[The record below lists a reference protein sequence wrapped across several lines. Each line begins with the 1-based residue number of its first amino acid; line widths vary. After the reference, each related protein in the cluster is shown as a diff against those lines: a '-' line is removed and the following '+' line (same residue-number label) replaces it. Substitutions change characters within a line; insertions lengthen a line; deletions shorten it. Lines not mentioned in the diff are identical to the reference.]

1 MTSANRRPVEGS
13 LIPFAPRTLL
23 HGTSS
28 ATSATVYQI
37 KRITAV
43 EGNQHARGF
52 APLHPP
58 HFVCL
63 CVIER
68 KVMHDLIEQGPF
80 LQPV

>member
-1 MTSANRRPVEGS
+1 MTSASKRPVEGS

-28 ATSATVYQI
+28 TTLATVYQI
-37 KRITAV
+37 KRIPAV
-43 EGNQHARGF
+43 EGNQHACGF
-52 APLHPP
+52 ERLHPP

-80 LQPV
+80 LQLV